1 MRNGR
6 EKPMSV
12 DPRRQLLALKQE
24 RWRRQ
29 CRQSFIAFSVEA
41 LSSRDEVPA
50 LHHRLLCS
58 ELEALARGK
67 FSRLMVLM
75 PPGAGKTTYTSRL
88 FPAWFCAFKPGANI
102 IAASHTASL
111 AEENSGFVQ
120 RVVRDNADT
129 LGFTLLNDAKDLW
142 HPSSG
147 GGYLATGVGGTI
159 RGFRADLAI
168 IDDPIKSYDEAESL
182 TLRDSTWAWFVSDLQ
197 SRLTPTGRIVLI
209 ATPLHM
215 DDLMGRLLRV
225 QADQWRVLRL
235 PALAEVGD
243 ALGRAEGEPLWADDG
258 YGYGAKLLE
267 LRDQHEREGRLRD
280 WYGQYQGRP
289 QPPEGNLFKPGDMP
303 IVDMLPGT
311 PFETIRAWD
320 LAATAGG
327 GDSTVGLKLIRCLNA
342 DHSDGLVIADVRR
355 IRGGPE
361 EVERLVLAVAEA
373 DGPMT
378 KIALPQDPG
387 QAGLS
392 QIAHFTKLLMGR
404 ALISERMTGNKEVRA
419 RAAAAQCNVGR
430 IAMLRAPWNAAL
442 VEELASFP
450 TGLHDDQVD
459 ALSLAFN
466 LMTPS
471 TLSTW
476 LRLL

>member
-1 MRNGR
+1 
-6 EKPMSV
+6 MSS

-24 RWRRQ
+24 QWRRT
-29 CRQSFIAFSVEA
+29 CRQSFIAFCVEA
-41 LSSRDEVPA
+41 LSSRGEVPA

-88 FPAWFCAFKPGANI
+88 FPAWFYAFRPGSNV

-120 RVVRDNADT
+120 RTVRDNAGT
-129 LGFTLLNDAKDLW
+129 LGYTMLNDAKDLW
-142 HPSSG
+142 HPSTG

-215 DDLMGRLLRV
+215 DDLMGRLLRI
-225 QADQWRVLRL
+225 QEGAWRVLRL
-235 PALAEVGD
+235 PAISEGDGD
-243 ALGRAEGEPLWADDG
+243 ALGRIEGEPLWNDG
-258 YGYGAKLLE
+258 PYGYGAKLLE
-267 LRDQHEREGRLRD
+267 LREQHEREGRLRD

-289 QPPEGNLFKPGDMP
+289 QPPEGNLFRPAQMP
-303 IVDMLPGT
+303 IIEALPGT
-311 PFETIRAWD
+311 PYESIRAWD
-320 LAATAGG
+320 LASTAH
-327 GDSTVGLKLIRCLNA
+327 GDFTVGLKLVRCLGA
-342 DHSDGLVIADVRR
+342 DHSDGLFITDVRR
-355 IRGGPE
+355 IRAGPE
-361 EVERLVLAVAEA
+361 DVERLVMAVAEA
-373 DGPMT
+373 DGSMC

-387 QAGLS
+387 QAGVS
-392 QIAHFTKLLMGR
+392 QIMHFTKLLTGR
-404 ALISERMTGNKEVRA
+404 ALISERMSGSKETRA
-419 RAAAAQCNVGR
+419 YAVAAQANVGR
-430 IAMLRAPWNAAL
+430 IGMLRAQWNAAL

-450 TGLHDDQVD
+450 SGLHDDQVD
-459 ALSLAFN
+459 ALSLAFSV
-466 LMTPS
+466 MQPS
-471 TLSTW
+471 TLSAW
-476 LRLL
+476 LRL